1 LVLVVLVAL
10 TPLQTEVHLALILYL
25 AQLLLRVAVEVVVGA
40 VANLLV
46 EMAVQVVALLE
57 AHQHK
62 AQLLVK
68 AIRQAQAHHK
78 VTMVG

>member
-1 LVLVVLVAL
+1 VLVVQVAL

-25 AQLLLRVAVEVVVGA
+25 AQPLLRVAVAAVVGA
-40 VANLLV
+40 VASLLV
-46 EMAVQVVALLE
+46 EMVVLVVVLRE

>member
-1 LVLVVLVAL
+1 MLVVLVAL